1 MVTYTPEEVD
11 AIIKILK
18 SVRPKGLKVEKT
30 IIYLEQRHKF
40 FNPNKNMLT
49 YIISHGNKFK
59 LNNDLLLKLK
69 DDLNNKE

>member
-69 DDLNNKE
+69 DNLNNKE